1 MWQHFVGIRAG
12 GNKPTRHGQRARW
25 SFLGTILGLSLA
37 LFSFLPI
44 GSLSQ
49 FLPIAAAQPLSATST
64 GPLIASLPAH
74 ALLVRSDPAARAIL
88 QTPPSSVK
96 MWFSESVNPLTSKA
110 VVVDTTNRQVDNHDN
125 HVSPSDPKE
134 MILTLPPLPAGT
146 YVVVWRTQ
154 SAEDGHIVGGSFF
167 FQIARPDGTVPPV
180 PAVLPTGNIPGAGGS
195 GTAGSASL
203 DGPNSVEALFTWL
216 ALVFMGFWVGG
227 LIWETWILMPG
238 RSADPDVAAA
248 STLAARRFRRLT
260 VGALLLLVLSDLGIV
275 FAQVAELAGEWSGIF
290 SLQLHRA
297 VLFGSQFGT
306 FWWLRQAIALAGLV
320 VTLLVLGKNWSV
332 QRPLPGR
339 SAAPSAD
346 HASDEVRPWWP
357 VVLETLRSIPFLPRR
372 LVLGWRGRSWLGRLE
387 LALGATLIVAFALS
401 GHAAALPSSELTYG
415 LSVDLLH
422 LVAMAA
428 WVGGLFYIGVV
439 LIPALKQLT
448 PRQRARV
455 LALGLPEFSAL
466 AIIAAFLL
474 AATGSL
480 NTVIHLTSIDQF
492 ITTAYGRTLTIK
504 ICLFLLMVVIS
515 AYHAFVLRPRLA
527 QALHEQTSLA
537 SKAVLEAEEVVVGV
551 AGSTHTE
558 HTPANREDQQQG
570 EKNPVS
576 KNAVSSHTQRLV
588 ERLEGWLR
596 REALLGCAVLLCVAL
611 LAAFAGS
618 LSAPPPASAAPGTST
633 GAFVQTQH
641 VSGYTLT
648 LKVTPAKF
656 GTNTFTA
663 TILDAQGQPV
673 TNAEV
678 LIQVTMVEMDMGVE
692 NTQLKPDTS
701 LPAGSYTGQAD
712 LTMGGHWNILLKVLP
727 SGAQQFVTTTFT
739 VAVSY

>member
-12 GNKPTRHGQRARW
+12 GNKPTRRGKRAW
-25 SFLGTILGLSLA
+25 YPLLGTIIGLSLA

-44 GSLSQ
+44 DSLGQ
-49 FLPIAAAQPLSATST
+49 FLPAAEARPLPATST
-64 GPLIASLPAH
+64 APLIVNIPAH

-96 MWFSESVNPLTSKA
+96 LWFSESINPFTSKA
-110 VVVDTTNRQVDNHDN
+110 VVVDTANREVDNRDA
-125 HVSPSDPKE
+125 HVSASDSKE
-134 MILTLPPLPAGT
+134 MVLTLPPLAAGT
-146 YVVVWRTQ
+146 YVVVWRNQ
-154 SAEDGHIVGGSFF
+154 SAEDGHVVGGSFF

-180 PAVLPTGNIPGAGGS
+180 PAVLPTGNIPGAGGN

-203 DGPNSVEALFTWL
+203 DGPTSVQALFTWL
-216 ALVFMGFWVGG
+216 ALVFLAFWVGG
-227 LIWETWILMPG
+227 LIWETWMLMPG
-238 RSADPDVAAA
+238 RAADPDVAAA
-248 STLAARRFRRLT
+248 SALAARRFRRLT
-260 VGALLLLVLSDLGIV
+260 VAALLLLIVSDLGIV

-290 SLQLHRA
+290 SLSLHRA

-306 FWWLRQAIALAGLV
+306 FWWLRQAVALAGLV
-320 VTLLVLGKNWSV
+320 ITALVLGKNWSV
-332 QRPLPGR
+332 QRPLPET
-339 SAAPSAD
+339 SATPAPG
-346 HASDEVRPWWP
+346 HASDVVRPWWP
-357 VVLETLRSIPFLPRR
+357 AVLETLRSIPFLPRR

-387 LALGATLIVAFALS
+387 LVLGATLIVAFALS

-422 LVAMAA
+422 LVANAA
-428 WVGGLFYIGVV
+428 WVGGLFYIAIV

-466 AIIAAFLL
+466 AIIGAFLL

-527 QALHEQTSLA
+527 QALNEQTALA
-537 SKAVLEAEEVVVGV
+537 SKDVLKAEEVIVGT
-551 AGSTHTE
+551 AGSTHAE
-558 HTPANREDQQQG
+558 RAVEPPANRANKQQE
-570 EKNPVS
+570 EKNAISVP
-576 KNAVSSHTQRLV
+576 AQRLG
-588 ERLEGWLR
+588 ERLAGWLR

-618 LSAPPPASAAPGTST
+618 LSAPPPASASASSST
-633 GAFVQTQH
+633 GVFVQTQH
-641 VSGYTLT
+641 VSGYTMT

-692 NTQLKPDTS
+692 NEQLKPDAS

-712 LTMGGHWNILLKVLP
+712 LTMGGHWNILIKVLP
-727 SGAQQFVTTTFT
+727 PGAQQFVTTTFT
-739 VAVSY
+739 LAVSY

>member
-1 MWQHFVGIRAG
+1 MWQRFAGICAG
-12 GNKPTRHGQRARW
+12 NNKPIRRGKRARYAL
-25 SFLGTILGLSLA
+25 LGTIIGLSLA
-37 LFSFLPI
+37 VFSFLPI

-49 FLPIAAAQPLSATST
+49 FVPAAAAQSLSGTATHPLA
-64 GPLIASLPAH
+64 AQMPAH
-74 ALLVRSDPAARAIL
+74 ALLVRSVPAARAVL
-88 QTPPSSVK
+88 QTPPSNVQ
-96 MWFSESVNPLTSKA
+96 MWFSESVNPLTSRA
-110 VVVDTTNRQVDNHDN
+110 VVVDTTNREVDNRDN
-125 HVSPSDPKE
+125 HVSSSDPKE
-134 MILTLPPLPAGT
+134 MIVTLPPLSAGT

-167 FQIARPDGTVPPV
+167 FQIARPDGMVPPV

-195 GTAGSASL
+195 GTAGSANL
-203 DGPNSVEALFTWL
+203 DGPSSMQALFTWL

-227 LIWETWILMPG
+227 LIWETWILTPG
-238 RSADPDVAAA
+238 RPADPDLADA
-248 STLAARRFRRLT
+248 SALAARRFRRLT
-260 VGALLLLVLSDLGIV
+260 IAALFLLLASDLGIV
-275 FAQVAELAGEWSGIF
+275 FAQVAELAGEWSGIV
-290 SLQLHRA
+290 SLPLLKA

-306 FWWLRQAIALAGLV
+306 FWLLRQAIALVGLA

-332 QRPLPGR
+332 QRSLPGR
-339 SAAPSAD
+339 SEAPSAGS
-346 HASDEVRPWWP
+346 ASDEVRPWWP
-357 VVLETLRSIPFLPRR
+357 ALLETLRSVLFLPRR
-372 LVLGWRGRSWLGRLE
+372 LVMGWRGRSWLGRLE
-387 LALGATLIVAFALS
+387 LALGAALIVAFALS

-428 WVGGLFYIGVV
+428 WVGGLFYIAVV
-439 LIPALKQLT
+439 LLPALKRLA

-466 AIIAAFLL
+466 AIVSAFLL

-480 NTVIHLTSIDQF
+480 NTIIHLTSIDQF

-504 ICLFLLMVVIS
+504 IGLFLLMVLIS
-515 AYHAFVLRPRLA
+515 AYHAFALRPRLV
-527 QALHEQTSLA
+527 QALNEPSTLA
-537 SKAVLEAEEVVVGV
+537 SKAVPEAEEVVVGA
-551 AGSTHTE
+551 AGSAHAE
-558 HTPANREDQQQG
+558 RAAEASPNREDQKHG
-570 EKNPVS
+570 EKNPVT
-576 KNAVSSHTQRLV
+576 AHAQRLAGG
-588 ERLEGWLR
+588 LEGWLR

-618 LSAPPPASAAPGTST
+618 LYAPPPAAAAGPSS

-641 VSGYTLT
+641 VSGYTMT
-648 LKVTPAKF
+648 LKVTPARF

-663 TILDAQGQPV
+663 TILDAKGQPV

-692 NTQLKPDTS
+692 NEQLKPDTS
-701 LPAGSYTGQAD
+701 LPAGSYSSQAD

-727 SGAQQFVTTTFT
+727 PNAPQFVTATFT